1 MRSTSQLPAAALL
14 PHMAGQPGP
23 RIGRGSLV
31 VGDPATDPARGMRR
45 LPGAR
50 VEAITVARVLG
61 TTPLLEADADE
72 VAVLAGLPTAGGLL
86 HLATHGLLDDEAP
99 DLSALALAGRDELTV
114 AELLGVGL
122 DTDLAVLSACDSGRG
137 DITATG
143 DVVGLAR
150 GLLAAGVR
158 RVVVSLWPVDDRVG
172 CLTMAAMAQRL
183 AAGEPVASALAAAQ
197 RAVLATAAATRDAD
211 YAALAAAADT
221 PAVASGRRV
230 RDARPKAVFS
240 DPPPDHPTWAPFVH
254 IGL

>member
-1 MRSTSQLPAAALL
+1 
-14 PHMAGQPGP
+14 MAGQPGP

-114 AELLGVGL
+114 AVLLGVGL

-172 CLTMAAMAQRL
+172 CLTMAAMASALRR
-183 AAGEPVASALAAAQ
+183 ASRWRARWPRPNEPSWPPPPRPGMPITPPSPRPPTHRPSRAEGASATLARRPFSATGPRPSDLGTFRAH
-197 RAVLATAAATRDAD
+197 RAVLPD
-211 YAALAAAADT
+211 YA
-221 PAVASGRRV
+221 
-230 RDARPKAVFS
+230 
-240 DPPPDHPTWAPFVH
+240 
-254 IGL
+254 